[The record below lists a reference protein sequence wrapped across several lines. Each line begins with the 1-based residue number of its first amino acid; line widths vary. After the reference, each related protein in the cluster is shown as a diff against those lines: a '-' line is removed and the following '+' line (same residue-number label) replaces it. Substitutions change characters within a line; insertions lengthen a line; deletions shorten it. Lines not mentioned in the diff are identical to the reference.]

1 MNVWLMV
8 WAPQLNNSYDG
19 EELVLAIVNY
29 IMGTMIL
36 CYDDEELVVAMVNFL
51 MNCRKAR

>member
-1 MNVWLMV
+1 MV
-8 WAPQLNNSYDG
+8 RTPKLNNSYDG

-29 IMGTMIL
+29 IIGTVIL

-51 MNCRKAR
+51 MNC

>member
-1 MNVWLMV
+1 MV